1 MRKIAFAFLFLI
13 YAHSAAVAQVPF
25 FQHYFLLKKNEPVQI
40 QVIFQDHKGF
50 LWLGTSK
57 GLFRFDGLS
66 RWRYTTAEGL
76 LNEKV
81 TALAED
87 STGRIWIGHADGR
100 LGVLEHDTI
109 VAFEPPE
116 GHAAAAISDILF
128 DRAGRMWFSTFND
141 GLYYYTAGR
150 LHRVDEDEGLPDLY
164 VYDLAEDA
172 HGNIWAGTDGGAV
185 RCTLKNTRLD
195 LDVVDY
201 NDGLPDNIIRK
212 IVPEDEHTLWLATE
226 DAGIIRFDLGTRK
239 HEPLLKR
246 DWTEG
251 PVSDFVLKGDEFWV
265 ACPQQGLVMYDRAS
279 GRLERFAS
287 DNGQPLSAL
296 RVLAKDIEGNVWA
309 GSKSGLVRTP
319 GTVLEFVDV
328 PASAGDADVL
338 AVTSDL
344 QGAIWFSNSK
354 GLYKRSQDEA
364 HSLTQPLAHTPYAK
378 HTVISLYTDP
388 EGYIWAGLYG
398 EGVLRIHP
406 ATGQVKHLQS
416 ELRNGNILNIAG
428 SGHVVWLATLG
439 GATRIDLA
447 DEGPLAIRNYSSDDG
462 LASDFIY
469 QTLVD
474 GERVWFATD
483 GKGLAMQDAE
493 EGFHQF
499 SEGLPSAVVY
509 GVARDGQGR
518 IWVNVQGNGLY
529 MFDGTKFMPPPAT
542 IVLRDNNIHAMVT
555 DGAGNLVVM
564 HDLGIDV
571 IDVQRGK
578 VHYLGEES
586 GLRDRVGNLNAVSRD
601 DLGNIFFGTDQGL
614 VRYTVALDR
623 LLLNPRPEITKVSVF
638 ETPVSPAKLVNL
650 HHDENNITIDYMGLW
665 YQNPDGLFFQYHL
678 ENYDQDWMPTRDRA
692 ITYSQLPPGEYTF
705 GVKVSETS
713 DFTGALETQVR
724 LVIHPPFWQTIPFYM
739 IVAVVL
745 ISAVFGYIKYSERA
759 LRKYNQV
766 LEATVKE
773 RTREIQAQNDEIQT
787 QNEEISAQAEEIMQI
802 NENLEAAVQQRTAEL
817 ERKNKALEDYA
828 FINAHKLRSPV
839 ATLLGLIYL
848 FTRTKDEKDKEEI
861 HRRLQNAADELDKVV
876 TTITKA
882 IERGD
887 KLIP

>member
-1 MRKIAFAFLFLI
+1 
-13 YAHSAAVAQVPF
+13 
-25 FQHYFLLKKNEPVQI
+25 
-40 QVIFQDHKGF
+40 
-50 LWLGTSK
+50 
-57 GLFRFDGLS
+57 
-66 RWRYTTAEGL
+66 
-76 LNEKV
+76 V
-81 TALAED
+81 TAVAED

-100 LGVLEHDTI
+100 LGILEHDTI

-116 GHAAAAISDILF
+116 GHAAEAISDILF
-128 DRAGRMWFSTFND
+128 DHAGRMWFSTLND

-150 LHRVDEDEGLPDLY
+150 LHRVDEEEGLPDLY

-172 HGNIWAGTDGGAV
+172 NGNIWAGTDGGAV
-185 RCTLKNTRLD
+185 RCTLKKNNVLD
-195 LDVVDY
+195 VDVVDY
-201 NDGLPDNIIRK
+201 DDGLPDNIIKK
-212 IVPEDEHTLWLATE
+212 IVPQDEHTLWLATE

-239 HEPLLKR
+239 HEPLLTR
-246 DWTEG
+246 AWTEG
-251 PVSDFVLKGDEFWV
+251 PVLDFVLKGDEFWI
-265 ACPQQGLVMYDRAS
+265 ACPQRGLVVYNRATDQ
-279 GRLERFAS
+279 LDRFAA
-287 DNGQPLSAL
+287 DHGQPFSAL

-309 GSKSGLVRTP
+309 GSKSELVRTP
-319 GTVLEFVDV
+319 GTALEFVDV
-328 PASAGDADVL
+328 PAEAGDADVR
-338 AVTSDL
+338 AVTSDA

-354 GLYKRSQDEA
+354 GLYKRSRDEA
-364 HSLTQPLAHTPYAK
+364 HTLTKPLDHTPYAK
-378 HTVISLYTDP
+378 YTVISLYTDP
-388 EGYIWAGLYG
+388 EGYVWAGLYG

-406 ATGQVKHLQS
+406 VTGQVRHLQS

-428 SGHVVWLATLG
+428 AGHVVWLATLG

-447 DEGPLAIRNYSSDDG
+447 DEGPLAIRNYSSYDG

-529 MFDGTKFMPPPAT
+529 IFDGTKFILPPAT
-542 IVLRDNNIHAMVT
+542 VALRDNNIHALAT
-555 DGAGNLVVM
+555 DRAGNVVVM

-571 IDVQRGK
+571 IDVVRRK
-578 VHYLGEES
+578 VHYLGDES
-586 GLRDRVGNLNAVSRD
+586 GLRERVGNLNAVGRD
-601 DLGNIFFGTDQGL
+601 DAGNILFGTDQGL
-614 VRYTVALDR
+614 VRYTGKTDR
-623 LLLNPRPEITKVSVF
+623 LQLTPRPEITKASIF
-638 ETPVSPAKLVNL
+638 NTPASPAKLL
-650 HHDENNITIDYMGLW
+650 KLRHDENNITFDYLGLW
-665 YQNPDGLFFQYHL
+665 FQNPEGLFFQYYL
-678 ENYDQDWMPTRDRA
+678 ENYDNEPMPTSDHA

-705 GVKVSETS
+705 KLKVSETS
-713 DFTGALETQVR
+713 DFTDAAEAQLK
-724 LVIHPPFWQTIPFYM
+724 LVIHPPFWQTVPFYM
-739 IVAVVL
+739 IMAVAL
-745 ISAVFGYIKYSERA
+745 ISAVFGYVKYSEQA
-759 LRKYNQV
+759 LRKYNQM

-848 FTRTKDEKDKEEI
+848 FTRTNDEKDKKEI
-861 HRRLQNAADELDKVV
+861 HQRLQNSADELDKVV

-887 KLIP
+887 KLLP